1 MSDLI
6 YAEEVYAIQ
15 GAIFDVYKT
24 LGSGFLEG
32 VYQEALEIELASRG
46 IPYKSQPE
54 ITISYKGTRLHQTYR
69 ADIICYDKIILELK
83 AVKELLS
90 EHSAQLFN
98 YLRATDMKL
107 GMLINF
113 SHYPGAD
120 IRRIAR

>member
-1 MSDLI
+1 M

>member
-1 MSDLI
+1 M
-6 YAEEVYAIQ
+6 YADEVYAIQ
-15 GAIFDVYKT
+15 GAVFDVYKT
-24 LGSGFLEG
+24 LGAGFLEG
-32 VYQEALEIELASRG
+32 VYQEALELELASRC

-54 ITISYKGTRLHQTYR
+54 ITISYKGARLHQTYR
-69 ADIICYDKIILELK
+69 ADIICYDRIILELK
-83 AVKELLS
+83 AVKELLP

-107 GMLINF
+107 GLLVNF

>member
-1 MSDLI
+1 M

-24 LGSGFLEG
+24 LGFGFLEG

-54 ITISYKGTRLHQTYR
+54 ITIFYKGTRLRQTYR
-69 ADIICYDKIILELK
+69 SDIICYDKVILELK
-83 AVKELLS
+83 AVKELLP

-107 GMLINF
+107 GLLINF